1 MQELVGKLIDLD
13 SAASESVRVIE
24 YFDALMQHGVG
35 VHGLVRAAAAL
46 TGTVAGAQSA
56 RYRLRFEASGA
67 VADKFSELSPV
78 VEKATD
84 SGSVWLEREG
94 SAHPIDT
101 MVIERL
107 ALAVGLVERRAD
119 GGQSAVE
126 IAVDKTH
133 SAAERKSA
141 VSRLGLAESAQVKV
155 LIQNVSK
162 QRTSGRV
169 GIVIADCGPVRV
181 SIVSA
186 AEEPGE
192 FPAGV
197 GTVVAPSEL
206 PSSFEMA
213 VLAYRLTDAENPLID
228 ATELGLLGVAVQV
241 LEHSHAEHPDV
252 LAVLK
257 LDARTRRVLRALS
270 NGASMRAAA
279 TEVSL
284 HHSTVQAQHA
294 ALTRQLGY
302 DPRKGTGSSRFL
314 LADLLAR
321 LQS

>member
-1 MQELVGKLIDLD
+1 
-13 SAASESVRVIE
+13 
-24 YFDALMQHGVG
+24 
-35 VHGLVRAAAAL
+35 
-46 TGTVAGAQSA
+46 
-56 RYRLRFEASGA
+56 
-67 VADKFSELSPV
+67 
-78 VEKATD
+78 
-84 SGSVWLEREG
+84 
-94 SAHPIDT
+94 

-119 GGQSAVE
+119 GDQSAVE

-133 SAAERKSA
+133 SAADRKSA
-141 VSRLGLAESAQVKV
+141 VSRLGLAESSQFKV

-181 SIVSA
+181 SIVSTA
-186 AEEPGE
+186 DSPEE

-213 VLAYRLTDAENPLID
+213 VLAYRLTDADNPLVD
-228 ATELGLLGVAVQV
+228 ATELGLIGLAVQM

-252 LAVLK
+252 LAILK
-257 LDARTRRVLRALS
+257 MDARSRRVLRALS

-279 TEVSL
+279 IEVGL
-284 HHSTVQAQHA
+284 HHSTVQAQHE

-314 LADLLAR
+314 LADLIAR
-321 LQS
+321 LQG